1 MAWNGLISTN
11 GRFEIT
17 FVRSIFH
24 ALTGATMPYLLEA
37 KNLNKSFGNN
47 HVVKDLC
54 LKLERGECLAV
65 LGPNGAGKTTSFEML
80 EGLILPDSGE
90 VKILGESWANG
101 RKNILPRIGVHLQE
115 TSLYKRF
122 TVKETLVLF
131 ASFYQNTIPLESLLK
146 LVGLQDKINVE
157 LRKLSGGQKQR
168 VFIAAAIINN
178 PELVFLDEPTTGLDP
193 SARRDIWDIIKNLK
207 AKGVGILLSTHHM
220 EEAEA
225 LANRVT
231 ILNQGRVIAEG
242 TSENLIKKHFG
253 EAMITTRQGT
263 LEDVFLALAGRGLQD
278 A

>member
-1 MAWNGLISTN
+1 
-11 GRFEIT
+11 
-17 FVRSIFH
+17 
-24 ALTGATMPYLLEA
+24 MPYLLEA
-37 KNLNKSFGNN
+37 KNLNKSFGDN

-131 ASFYQNTIPLESLLK
+131 ASFYKNTIPLESLLK

-168 VFIAAAIINN
+168 VFIAAAVINN